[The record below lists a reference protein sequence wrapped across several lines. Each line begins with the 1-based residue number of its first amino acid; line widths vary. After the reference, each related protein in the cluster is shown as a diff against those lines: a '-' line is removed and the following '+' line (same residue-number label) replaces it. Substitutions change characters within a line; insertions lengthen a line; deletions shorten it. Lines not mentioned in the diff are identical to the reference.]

1 MSYAT
6 PHDGSGTVL
15 RFGANVYTVTNIAI
29 AFTNPNAE
37 GGEDTTIDVA
47 HLGQTTGEQAAT
59 MERPLVI
66 AATGGAASGRQITF
80 DYIGK
85 SILLDASTAT
95 VYIAIGGTALV
106 GSTAAAGTSYIA
118 TVASSSL
125 TLATND
131 AVRGQGV
138 LTLARTGSMT

>member
-1 MSYAT
+1 MSFPT

-15 RFGANVYTVTNIAI
+15 RFGATAYTVTNVVISN
-29 AFTNPNAE
+29 TNPAA
-37 GGEDTTIDVA
+37 GDAATIDVG
-47 HLGQTTGEQAAT
+47 HLGQSTGEQRASIST
-59 MERPLVI
+59 PLVVP
-66 AATGGAASGRQITF
+66 ADDGGSGRQITF

-85 SILLDASTAT
+85 SILLDGATAT

-106 GSTAAAGTSYIA
+106 GSAGAGGTAFYA
-118 TVASSSL
+118 TVASSTL

-138 LTLARTGSMT
+138 LTLVRTSSLT